1 MLRGAPD
8 MSKYLLLLPKNPG
21 EKTDIKSPLTKVK
34 GILCLAGKANQE
46 LIQFSRN
53 LIKPF
58 LPSQFA
64 ILTYLRDD
72 WPPFLMLQNFY
83 RKKTKQ
89 SLFQRV
95 KLKFRGKGN
104 AHKLSR
110 RCQIIRGPQI
120 MGKS

>member
-1 MLRGAPD
+1 

-53 LIKPF
+53 LIK
-58 LPSQFA
+58 
-64 ILTYLRDD
+64 
-72 WPPFLMLQNFY
+72 
-83 RKKTKQ
+83 Q